1 MKKIQYILA
10 ATLLLGFLFSCKH
23 DEPKKVS
30 TEGMQ
35 YPVTITLA
43 DPSAAG
49 KKMAL
54 RADETS
60 NSPYKSASYA
70 WEKEIKNLTI
80 LVFGNNKE
88 SNMPD
93 ALEMVIKSEDISHT
107 NTDYY
112 GGDITFDLKR
122 AGTFHLEIIANGYND
137 TNKDEFFATFAK
149 RPITYQDFQ
158 KIILKKAVPTYEE
171 KTGFTMLSTDPVKVI
186 VNKTDDGKGTPCDI
200 SSKPIV
206 LRRLAARFDVYNTV
220 ENLEITSIELKN
232 QVTTSYVLTQQ
243 EAPAESA
250 SQSKTFTNGDPCF
263 KEYTSK
269 AGVIGMYS
277 YENPKLGA
285 TTMEIK
291 GSYKGKTFTLPV
303 EFKKNK
309 GDITIQRNHIY
320 RVYLSAGKGN
330 APEGGD
336 DEKLG
341 ITYRIEVMD
350 WNEGVTFENSDYD
363 WWNDEQNVIVEYVF
377 SAVEMGVSEK
387 GGTSTIVGKRIL
399 HRKNADGSMGE
410 VIDER
415 PLSDQEFKIEAGEGN
430 TTGLTVDDTKK
441 SFTIAAGDEPA
452 SYKIKVTPITTD
464 EKPNDF
470 TSKLPW
476 DKQPKEVTVFR
487 MLNPLKYVTET
498 CLAENGTSFM
508 KDHSV
513 YGTLQI
519 KGNVSDLDKY
529 KNMTINGEK
538 YHLPTYR
545 EMCAIVPR
553 GHHGKNVVYVKWSK
567 DTKPREEKG
576 VKVRV
581 NKKDYTIDNEYQ
593 GDNGTT
599 CYAIRFKGTALRSAW
614 RYRYFKDGGNFYGL
628 EITTCNTFHNESLDD
643 IMKSNFWA
651 KSKDHYITRYFP
663 AVGRNKGKNNVGD
676 TGHFWTSTVD
686 PKNTTSKHFSLY
698 MQNSYVG
705 VNINSNNA
713 ADRSI
718 RLFLGEHPG
727 DDTFDDAEKGQLF

>member
-10 ATLLLGFLFSCKH
+10 TTLLLGFLFSCKH

-35 YPVTITLA
+35 HPVTIALA
-43 DPSAAG
+43 DPSPVD

-60 NSPYKSASYA
+60 NSPYKSSSYP

-93 ALEMVIKSEDISHT
+93 ALEMVIKSEEITPS

-112 GGDITFDLKR
+112 GGNITFDLKR

-149 RPITYQDFQ
+149 RPITYQEFQ

-171 KTGFTMLSTDPVKVI
+171 TTGFTMLSTDPVKVTI
-186 VNKTDDGKGTPCDI
+186 SETTDGKGTPCDI

-220 ENLEITSIELKN
+220 ENLEITSVELKN
-232 QVTTSYVLTQQ
+232 QVTTSYVLTQK
-243 EAPAESA
+243 EAPEGSA
-250 SQSKTFTNGDPCF
+250 SQSKKFTNSDPCF
-263 KEYTSK
+263 KEYATK
-269 AGVIGMYS
+269 AGVVGIYS

-291 GSYKGKTFTLPV
+291 GTYKGKTFTLPV
-303 EFKKNK
+303 EFKKND
-309 GDITIQRNHIY
+309 GNITIQRNHIY
-320 RVYLSAGKGN
+320 RIYLSTGKGN
-330 APEGGD
+330 APSGGED
-336 DEKLG
+336 PKMG
-341 ITYRIEVMD
+341 ITYNIEVMD
-350 WNEGVTFENSDYD
+350 WNEGITFENSDYD

-377 SAVEMGVSEK
+377 SAVQIGVSEK
-387 GGTSTIVGKRIL
+387 GGTSTIIGKRIL
-399 HRKNADGSMGE
+399 HRKGADGKMGE

-415 PLSDQEFKIEAGEGN
+415 PLSSQEFKIEAGEGN
-430 TTGLTVDDTKK
+430 PDGLTVDDNKK
-441 SFTIAAGDEPA
+441 SYTIAADDA
-452 SYKIKVTPITTD
+452 TAIYKIKVTPITTS
-464 EKPNDF
+464 EKPNDY

-476 DKQPKEVTVFR
+476 DKQSKEVTVYR
-487 MLNPLKYVTET
+487 MINPLKFVTET

-519 KGNVSDLDKY
+519 NGNESDLAKY
-529 KNMTINGEK
+529 KNIEIDGKK
-538 YHLPTYR
+538 YHLPTYK

-553 GHHGKNVVYVKWSK
+553 GLHSKNIIYIKWNK
-567 DTKPREEKG
+567 DQKPREEKG

-581 NKKDYTIDNEYQ
+581 NKKDFTVDNEYQ

-599 CYAIRFKGTALRSAW
+599 CYAIRFKGTGLRSAW
-614 RYRYFKDGGNFYGL
+614 RYRYHAHGGNFYGL

-643 IMKSNFWA
+643 IMKSDFWA
-651 KSKDHYITRYFP
+651 KDKDHYITRYFP
-663 AVGRNKGKNNVGD
+663 AVGRNGGKNNVGD
-676 TGHFWTSTVD
+676 TGHFWTSTAD

-698 MQNSYVG
+698 MQNNYVG

-713 ADRSI
+713 AKRSI

-727 DDTFDDAEKGQLF
+727 DDTFDDTEKAQLF